1 MERKLINLGRAKK
14 KLRYFQPEE
23 KAPCSIKIK
32 DVFSLHDLDDIFDDL
47 DSESGT
53 PQLSPLPQSRV
64 EVDQVRGKKSPALKL
79 TSPFGAEEPEVLAP
93 ENCIQEDHLNDKG
106 SPFEEIAPI
115 KTSSP
120 IDRIQVEDE
129 AADAE
134 RPETSPILFGVE
146 DEPVQGDVSKPS
158 STQKSKNIKEFYQ
171 DESLVSPPVRIEF
184 VKPATED
191 VSVSCMPLLSTTA
204 ASKGCQTISPETKE
218 ESQTDGDL
226 NILPFTAEVRIDP
239 PQSLSKEQ
247 PIIQSTR
254 VPDKKSDAEV
264 KQSSFQQKLK
274 NAFKPKAALKPEVR
288 TQQARAPSPVELDD
302 DFMILEDDAPI
313 LFTIPKRTKAK
324 PPAEGD
330 VEKPDGSQKSSQNE
344 PDPIKK
350 NEDKYKHGDETDAA
364 KTKKTKAKRG
374 KVHSVS
380 EKDTVA
386 QVTPEETPDPL
397 PEVAEVCEP
406 SPVPEASQ
414 EADLPGKQSTKRKTS
429 KSENLGKEDGKDE
442 RVKRRV
448 EKPASKIKK
457 PDNITDDTNNR
468 HEEPATKVKKKPRKA
483 KSTVKV
489 GGSESEEQHL
499 ATPNEEGN
507 GNPTMANK
515 EMPEGLE
522 PVHNL
527 LNDPESPLEFTEQ
540 PDVQSTTTVKNAS
553 KQTATK
559 PGPFKKPIKVK
570 KLEKTKKDAKI
581 KELPVREEGPGTS
594 KRKRKPPGEWWLNS
608 ESQNN
613 DNTQQQEVAV
623 QQSLREL
630 KPNKKMKKALQISAN
645 PAEGQE
651 SQSESNNSVTVQKVP
666 RKNKKSDSAGDQ
678 KNPKTAGG
686 RRKTKS
692 TAPARR
698 KAQEK
703 ASAPVAEEEV
713 AVDENVE
720 QPCPAACSPLP
731 RRKSLTPGGK
741 RVFENI
747 YTRDSHSGSAQN
759 CPPSALNPSES
770 LPGKRQ
776 RKPTSNWWEVPHS
789 QGSVESSR
797 SPLNRSPQKTKPQ
810 MAPPCSAFDSVP
822 NVGRSQKTAVVNA
835 QKRNKLNLVQ
845 TPRTVKRSL
854 AAFDAILASGDPWPL
869 SVKAQESRQKGRR
882 NLLHSLDDQS
892 EQSSENIPSDQ
903 QHATFDVCTS
913 GVTVEPFAASRRAST
928 RLSAGSNRA
937 SEYDTAFK
945 SGPSS
950 MIELE
955 RFEEHEDCDL
965 PKYSMIPDMPH
976 VPRVLSDC
984 DFCGPPLQPIVLES
998 DDWDNLCLWFAHL
1011 WPSAPKDGQVFSIIS
1026 PDDFHWHS
1034 HGGRAM
1040 GHMVDFQS
1048 NNFSNGKI
1056 LLGSYMKKPLQEDL
1070 HAVTVFNVVSSS
1082 VRLEIDGIKT
1092 VYNSGQ
1098 AFMTPCGQSY
1108 SIHNVCRE
1116 PAVLWYTRMLQ
1127 NQTNLQSKQVEEGVG
1142 HNVKKQKKGKKV

>member
-1 MERKLINLGRAKK
+1 
-14 KLRYFQPEE
+14 
-23 KAPCSIKIK
+23 
-32 DVFSLHDLDDIFDDL
+32 VFSLHDLDDIFDDL
-47 DSESGT
+47 
-53 PQLSPLPQSRV
+53 
-64 EVDQVRGKKSPALKL
+64 GKLLICMGKIPKHNTKHIHFLRS
-79 TSPFGAEEPEVLAP
+79 SFGAVQYFIFYLVKFL
-93 ENCIQEDHLNDKG
+93 CIDHFIVCFASG

-146 DEPVQGDVSKPS
+146 DEPVQSDVSKPS

-171 DESLVSPPVRIEF
+171 YESLVSPPVRIEF

-191 VSVSCMPLLSTTA
+191 VS
-204 ASKGCQTISPETKE
+204 
-218 ESQTDGDL
+218 
-226 NILPFTAEVRIDP
+226 
-239 PQSLSKEQ
+239 Q

-254 VPDKKSDAEV
+254 VPDKKSDPV
-264 KQSSFQQKLK
+264 KGDLSIHFR
-274 NAFKPKAALKPEVR
+274 KPEVR

-330 VEKPDGSQKSSQNE
+330 VEKPEGSQKSSQNE

-406 SPVPEASQ
+406 SPVPEAS
-414 EADLPGKQSTKRKTS
+414 KQSTKRKTS

-499 ATPNEEGN
+499 
-507 GNPTMANK
+507 
-515 EMPEGLE
+515 
-522 PVHNL
+522 
-527 LNDPESPLEFTEQ
+527 
-540 PDVQSTTTVKNAS
+540 NAS

-651 SQSESNNSVTVQKVP
+651 SQSESNNSVTVQKVL

-903 QHATFDVCTS
+903 HHATFDVCTS

-955 RFEEHEDCDL
+955 RFEEHEDC
-965 PKYSMIPDMPH
+965 DMPH

-1142 HNVKKQKKGKKV
+1142 HNVKKQKKGKKSN